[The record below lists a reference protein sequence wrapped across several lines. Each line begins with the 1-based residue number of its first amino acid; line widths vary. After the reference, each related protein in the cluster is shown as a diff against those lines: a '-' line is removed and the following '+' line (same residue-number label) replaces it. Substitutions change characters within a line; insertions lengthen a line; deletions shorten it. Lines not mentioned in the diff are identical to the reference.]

1 MGVFGFIMGL
11 KKQKLCT
18 DAVHAKNC
26 GFSDSGQAALLTS
39 RLNR

>member
-1 MGVFGFIMGL
+1 MGVFGVLVGL

-26 GFSDSGQAALLTS
+26 SFSDYGQAARLTS

>member
-26 GFSDSGQAALLTS
+26 ALSDSGQASRLTS

>member
-18 DAVHAKNC
+18 DAVHAKNS
-26 GFSDSGQAALLTS
+26 GFSDSGQAARLTS